1 MIDLLAEVEQEESES
16 IPNTLFDRFS
26 TLYPNVVL
34 GRPSRFYDTVKRI
47 AAPTKP
53 SSVGPSKLSGSPLV
67 SYRKR
72 IWAPKVKKTQG
83 KKVIYV
89 A

>member
-16 IPNTLFDRFS
+16 IPNALFDRFS
-26 TLYPNVVL
+26 TLNPNVVL

-53 SSVGPSKLSGSPLV
+53 SLVRPSKLSGSSLV

-72 IWAPKVKKTQG
+72 IWAPKVQKTQG

>member
-1 MIDLLAEVEQEESES
+1 MIDLLAEVEQEESYN
-16 IPNTLFDRFS
+16 IANALFDRFS
-26 TLYPNVVL
+26 KLHPNVVL

-53 SSVGPSKLSGSPLV
+53 SLVGPSKLSGSPLV

-72 IWAPKVKKTQG
+72 VWVPKVQTQS
-83 KKVIYV
+83 KKVN
-89 A
+89 